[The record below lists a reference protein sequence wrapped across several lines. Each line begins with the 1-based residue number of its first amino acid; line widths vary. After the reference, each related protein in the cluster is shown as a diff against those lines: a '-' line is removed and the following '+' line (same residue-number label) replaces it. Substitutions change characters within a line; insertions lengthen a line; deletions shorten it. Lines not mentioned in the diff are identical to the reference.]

1 MSKTRKIGIVSA
13 GARAA
18 GLVALLAGGACA
30 TQPTREP
37 PQQAQLHS
45 ALAAPD
51 RPGPPEPL
59 APAARALLRDRMAA
73 HARAMSD
80 LMGAI
85 MLLEYSQIGLRA
97 DDIASDDTLSR
108 PTTNDATE
116 LNAQIPEKFFV
127 RQDDLKA
134 AAHNLAEASRTLNP
148 YKVADAYGRL
158 SETCVRCHADFRP
171 PGPAHR

>member
-1 MSKTRKIGIVSA
+1 MSNNPSTGIVS

-18 GLVALLAGGACA
+18 ALLALLAGAACA
-30 TQPTREP
+30 TPARQP

-59 APAARALLRDRMAA
+59 APAARALLRDRMAS

-134 AAHNLAEASRTLNP
+134 AAHDLAEAARTLNP

-171 PGPAHR
+171 PGPAHG